1 MTAATRMTTPSSRLL
16 GLLLLP
22 LLLLFAD
29 LISAV
34 TVTGGIKPNNQLP
47 SLSLLPPST
56 TVTLAGDR
64 LQDSRSSHVFANGAF
79 KFQDVKPGTYL
90 LEVHCRTHVFPSF
103 RVDVNS
109 EGLIEVFGTFRG
121 NEWNNKGERRPH
133 PIDISPA
140 KASEFYQARE
150 GFNPMKLLGNPMIL
164 IAIVAIGAMTLMPK
178 MVENMDPETRAEFDK
193 QQQSSVLAN
202 PQNNPLQSFDMASY
216 LAGSSSKKP
225 ASPAGG
231 SKRK

>member
-1 MTAATRMTTPSSRLL
+1 MTAVTAMMT
-16 GLLLLP
+16 LLLP
-22 LLLLFAD
+22 LLLLFPG

-47 SLSLLPPST
+47 SVSLLPPST

-64 LQDSRSSHVFANGAF
+64 LEDSRSSHVFANGAF
-79 KFQDVKPGTYL
+79 RFQDVKPGTYL
-90 LEVHCRTHVFPSF
+90 LEVHCRTHLFPSF
-103 RVDVNS
+103 RVDVS
-109 EGLIEVFGTFRG
+109 PEGLVEVFGTFRG

-133 PIDISPA
+133 PIDISPG
-140 KASEFYQARE
+140 KASEFYQVRE

-178 MVENMDPETRAEFDK
+178 MVENMDPETRAEFEK
-193 QQQSSVLAN
+193 QQKSSMLAN
-202 PQNNPLQSFDMASY
+202 PQNNPLQSFDMASF
-216 LAGSSSKKP
+216 LAGSSSGKKP
-225 ASPAGG
+225 ATPAGG